1 MPQRSTI
8 CNHPSGCRTASQ
20 RRLLHQRWE
29 SYRNPNSN
37 VFVNH
42 FAFKGDIYDENI
54 QQNLPLGEFERMTK
68 EHINEYGPVQ
78 AYNNTQ
84 YKRVMI
90 DRMECVAKDR
100 FLGQHLM
107 DVINNNENE
116 NEAHFNSLVDHN
128 YSRQQAE
135 NLSYKDLN
143 RFNPAS
149 YTNCQNNNNYQRLE
163 QSRFIGTTHNFTS
176 AKPTI
181 GKQNIRR
188 SVPSFTANREIK
200 STLVQQSSLLQSALK
215 DVMTNNTA
223 AFNEDENANVYS
235 QRQQHKVKPFIK
247 EPPSSERFD
256 DDVVQIINP
265 GRNIAMNSYT
275 KVGQNQQQD
284 VNSNKS
290 LTKKSSS
297 CFKLDLSQKNRQI
310 TVSKS
315 DQCFMVKPCGIQN
328 IIISPR
334 KNWNVPVNLT
344 ATGVNEQDSVLNF
357 TDSDNCHCEFQQWKD
372 ITSHQ
377 SPEAERNL
385 SCHEFQQS
393 IDTTLRQCPED
404 ERNLSCHE
412 FQQPIHRNC
421 HQCPAAEINMNLPD
435 SPLEKSHC
443 NNDANTIVPCGNVV
457 HNRQYIDCKIGQ
469 EKIQNIN
476 SECLQRSQKYCCESQ
491 REISNNVTR
500 QNVEEQ
506 ICSLDKKKSFEGSK
520 FVQVL
525 SGFLKTIL
533 SESRKNTDITSSQNR
548 EKISSDDIISTE
560 NCIQDCGHSVQLV
573 KSTAN
578 CSIDSI
584 VSSEINEENFSQ
596 SEVRL
601 SNGEI
606 ESSSSSLVLEYSNVP
621 KKMDKDKNLDE
632 TIKASEKCFLEE
644 TTSIQ
649 NMTINSLSKGQAEK
663 KENYV
668 SRSVT
673 AKNNADKTTE
683 NINVYTLPSEST
695 ENNVHAL
702 LSESTKKVY
711 FPLLSESTENNVRAL
726 LSESTEKINVAS
738 LPSESTENMNVDPL
752 LSESMEGNVIYALPS
767 TSNLPQTDTTEN
779 GILQNEKQLENDNVV
794 QNENRKKMDLLNDTD
809 PSLLLTENRKKEN
822 IKRNVKRRRKKESLA
837 DCQLMV
843 EAMQFLCRG
852 KSIDNSKN
860 MKIDCFMEEPIST
873 RQKSSAKKC
882 IEKRMVKKLGRTS
895 YVEKLKE
902 KQRQDKFP
910 SNSQKKKGCLSK
922 NGTKCDV
929 FCDDDTS
936 GRNGNDSGTDMSGKN
951 GNNYDNRNDAGL
963 EINMNQSVIN
973 DTQDTEKL
981 FDEPLCCTQ
990 TETESELKTLN
1001 NIHFIDQIVNAN
1013 GEENELHSGNQTKNE
1028 EQIPS
1033 SVSADVAS
1041 IKDNF
1046 VTSALVQ
1053 STLIEEK
1060 SSGVMKVQNITSCLS
1075 VDQDADTSPIV
1086 RKPCWKTDNSSGKW
1100 PIPILD
1106 RLNLDL
1112 SSKRQEMVT
1121 MLSEKLCVNQ
1131 PDIIHKD
1138 HFASISP
1145 QSETNSFDTYE
1156 WNSGVDTVVQ
1166 DSSNEVRGVVIDV
1179 TPSAAKKLRKGKTLK
1194 LSYLSQGGDVSVP
1207 VTRSKAKQLQKES
1220 KIKQQKTDVN
1230 VTSKKYELA
1239 KECSENRN
1247 DDVVEKNCSQIEE
1260 KKSDSSSTNSTS
1272 GESKKRALKRKQYD
1286 KVGNKSKEKIHA
1298 ICNSSN
1304 ESMELDSGD
1313 QLNLDKS
1320 KILEKT
1326 ISEINVENNN
1336 VTMAT
1341 KKTPKRKLEFDKET
1355 DYLEIDIGENMNH
1368 QNIIGKKFKRSCST
1382 NNTGDSIEIVQSK
1395 QIAKR
1400 KLYPDNETGKHKVNK
1415 TEASNVKLSKSE
1427 TDSVDKRNQVISK
1440 SKKKTKS
1447 NRNAEDVIEPIPC
1460 DQIDKSCSRSS
1471 ESQLNRKGRKIQNSS
1486 NKNSKLI
1493 INSSTK
1499 SGKKKLETKLK
1510 SWKKMSGLKMTKS
1523 SMATNTS
1530 NNGKVQF
1537 HLVTEPAE
1545 QKIVKLKTE
1554 ALNKFYA
1561 VETCGYCHMTVPS
1574 RHSINHVQIHHPYR
1588 CAKCRLLFSTKVSI
1602 LKMRSGQ
1609 LYIVVEYQCLT
1620 LQKFLKIPLID

>member
-1 MPQRSTI
+1 MTRHSTRQLFVSIANHQMYSMTNQGVAFQYISQNKSCMFSTPQRSTI

-20 RRLLHQRWE
+20 RSLLHQRWE
-29 SYRNPNSN
+29 SYHNQNSN
-37 VFVNH
+37 IFVNH
-42 FAFKGDIYDENI
+42 FAFKGDICDENI
-54 QQNLPLGEFERMTK
+54 QQSLPLGEFEQMTK

-78 AYNNTQ
+78 AYNNTL

-90 DRMECVAKDR
+90 DKMERVATDR

-149 YTNCQNNNNYQRLE
+149 YANCQNNNNYRRLE

-188 SVPSFTANREIK
+188 SVPCFTVNREIK
-200 STLVQQSSLLQSALK
+200 STLVQQSSLLQSDLK
-215 DVMTNNTA
+215 DVMTNNTT
-223 AFNEDENANVYS
+223 AFNEDENANVNS
-235 QRQQHKVKPFIK
+235 QRRQHKVKPFIK

-290 LTKKSSS
+290 LTEKSSS
-297 CFKLDLSQKNRQI
+297 CFKLDLSQKNQLI
-310 TVSKS
+310 TVSKK

-328 IIISPR
+328 IIVSPR
-334 KNWNVPVNLT
+334 KNRNVPVNIT
-344 ATGVNEQDSVLNF
+344 ATGVNNQDSVLNF
-357 TDSDNCHCEFQQWKD
+357 TDSDNSHCEFQQWKD
-372 ITSHQ
+372 TTLCQ
-377 SPEAERNL
+377 CPEDEIDL

-393 IDTTLRQCPED
+393 IDNTLRQCPED
-404 ERNLSCHE
+404 EINLSCHK

-421 HQCPAAEINMNLPD
+421 RQCPAAEINMNLSD
-435 SPLEKSHC
+435 FRLEKSHC
-443 NNDANTIVPCGNVV
+443 NNGANTIVPCGNVV
-457 HNRQYIDCKIGQ
+457 HSQYIDCKIGQ

-506 ICSLDKKKSFEGSK
+506 ICSLDKKNSFEGSK

-525 SGFLKTIL
+525 SGILKTNL
-533 SESRKNTDITSSQNR
+533 SQSCKNTDITSSKNR
-548 EKISSDDIISTE
+548 EKISSDDIISMK
-560 NCIQDCGHSVQLV
+560 NCIQDCGHSVQLG

-584 VSSEINEENFSQ
+584 VSSKINEENFSQ

-601 SNGEI
+601 SNGGI

-632 TIKASEKCFLEE
+632 TIKVSEKCLLEE

-649 NMTINSLSKGQAEK
+649 NMTINSLSQGQAEK

-668 SRSVT
+668 
-673 AKNNADKTTE
+673 NADKTTE

-695 ENNVHAL
+695 ENNV
-702 LSESTKKVY
+702 
-711 FPLLSESTENNVRAL
+711 RAL
-726 LSESTEKINVAS
+726 LRESTEKINVVP

-752 LSESMEGNVIYALPS
+752 LKESMERNVIYALPS

-779 GILQNEKQLENDNVV
+779 GILQNEKHLENV
-794 QNENRKKMDLLNDTD
+794 NENTKKLLNDTD
-809 PSLLLTENRKKEN
+809 LSLLLAENSKKE
-822 IKRNVKRRRKKESLA
+822 NVKRRRKKEMIA
-837 DCQLMV
+837 DRQLMV

-852 KSIDNSKN
+852 KSIDNFKN

-882 IEKRMVKKLGRTS
+882 TEKRMVKKLGRTS

-902 KQRQDKFP
+902 KQRQDEFP

-973 DTQDTEKL
+973 DTQDTEKS
-981 FDEPLCCTQ
+981 FGEPLCCTQ

-1001 NIHFIDQIVNAN
+1001 SIHFTDQIVNAN
-1013 GEENELHSGNQTKNE
+1013 GEENELHSGNRTKNE
-1028 EQIPS
+1028 KQIPS

-1046 VTSALVQ
+1046 VTNTLVQ

-1075 VDQDADTSPIV
+1075 VDQDVDTSPIV
-1086 RKPCWKTDNSSGKW
+1086 RKPCWKTNNSSGKW

-1106 RLNLDL
+1106 RLNLEL

-1121 MLSEKLCVNQ
+1121 MSSEKLCVNQ

-1145 QSETNSFDTYE
+1145 QSEANSFDAYE

-1166 DSSNEVRGVVIDV
+1166 DSSNEVNGVVIDV

-1194 LSYLSQGGDVSVP
+1194 LSYLSQGGDVSVS
-1207 VTRSKAKQLQKES
+1207 VTRSKAKQLQKEL

-1286 KVGNKSKEKIHA
+1286 KVGNKPKEKIHA
-1298 ICNSSN
+1298 ICSSSN

-1395 QIAKR
+1395 QSAKR
-1400 KLYPDNETGKHKVNK
+1400 KLYPDNETGEHKVNK
-1415 TEASNVKLSKSE
+1415 TEASDVKLSKSE

-1447 NRNAEDVIEPIPC
+1447 NRNAEYVIEPIPC

-1537 HLVTEPAE
+1537 RLVTEPAE

-1554 ALNKFYA
+1554 ALKKFYA
-1561 VETCGYCHMTVPS
+1561 VKTCGYCHMTVPS
-1574 RHSINHVQIHHPYR
+1574 RDSINHVQIHHRYR
-1588 CAKCRLLFSTKVSI
+1588 CAKCHLIFSTKVSI
-1602 LKMRSGQ
+1602 LKMRRKQ
-1609 LYIVVEYQCLT
+1609 LCIVVEYQCLT